1 MFFFSFFLLLS
12 LNFIQIFNFYRSL
25 VDLNRAGN
33 PLMEI
38 VFEPDLKNGDEA
50 ACLIRELIL
59 ILKTLGTCACKLQ
72 GMND

>member
-1 MFFFSFFLLLS
+1 MFFIL
-12 LNFIQIFNFYRSL
+12 YRSL

-59 ILKTLGTCACKLQ
+59 ILKKLETCSCKLQ
-72 GMND
+72 GICERLFGKLSF